1 MVHLYI
7 LAVLLVSA
15 CQSLYF
21 GWQGWRFLR
30 RKIYCPWCWQRCHMM
45 HRFPATWSST
55 ICHHHERRML
65 AQVAARRAR
74 RLAQS
79 VMGG

>member
-1 MVHLYI
+1 MMHLYI
-7 LAVLLVSA
+7 WGVILVSA

-21 GWQGWRFLR
+21 GWRFLR
-30 RKIYCPWCWQRCHMM
+30 RILFCPWCWQRCRMM
-45 HRFPATWSST
+45 HRFPARWSST
-55 ICHHHERRML
+55 ICHHHARRMI
-65 AQVAARRAR
+65 AQAAARRAR